1 MIHKNAHYPA
11 LDGARG
17 IAAISVFFYHISDYF
32 GGLQFLQGSFLAVDL
47 FFLMSGFVIALS
59 YERSLI
65 SGTRSFRSFVW
76 ARALRLYPLY
86 LMACGIGFTY
96 FFVKYLTGSDDAP
109 SMLQLSEAIPA
120 TILLAPWAP
129 AAEWGFTPYPF
140 APSAWSLSFEFWYNI
155 LYALLA
161 IRLGTKVLLGVSAI
175 SLAILIHQALQW
187 GSIDMGWSIATMPGG
202 SARFWFSFSVG
213 ILIFR
218 HQVKNMS
225 SNKAFLSL
233 SMLCFA
239 FVAIPK
245 DALWLGILWIAA
257 VFPMALVFGGAYQIT
272 GLSSKL
278 CNHLGRLSYGI
289 YILHAPIVLFQ
300 TGIFKVFLG
309 DRWADHKSLIGIS
322 ISASVLLLSWICTYY
337 IDEPLRKHLKKRPI
351 KCSDS
356 TIPPVLPI

>member
-1 MIHKNAHYPA
+1 
-11 LDGARG
+11 
-17 IAAISVFFYHISDYF
+17 
-32 GGLQFLQGSFLAVDL
+32 
-47 FFLMSGFVIALS
+47 
-59 YERSLI
+59 
-65 SGTRSFRSFVW
+65 
-76 ARALRLYPLY
+76 
-86 LMACGIGFTY
+86 
-96 FFVKYLTGSDDAP
+96 
-109 SMLQLSEAIPA
+109 
-120 TILLAPWAP
+120 
-129 AAEWGFTPYPF
+129 
-140 APSAWSLSFEFWYNI
+140 
-155 LYALLA
+155 
-161 IRLGTKVLLGVSAI
+161 
-175 SLAILIHQALQW
+175 
-187 GSIDMGWSIATMPGG
+187 MPGG

-225 SNKAFLSL
+225 SNKAFLFL

-309 DRWADHKSLIGIS
+309 NRWADHKSLIGIS
-322 ISASVLLLSWICTYY
+322 IIASVLLLSWICTYY
-337 IDEPLRKHLKKRPI
+337 IDEPLRKYLKKRPV
-351 KCSDS
+351 KRSDS